1 MPAVKTT
8 IASFPNTG
16 GTDPDGALFMD
27 SNGDLIGATVHGG
40 ANGIGTTYEIAKI
53 AGGYATTPTFLAD
66 IPGSLNTLVG
76 VPNLSADAGGDL
88 FGLESQAGSAHSL
101 GAVVEFPKAGG
112 SARHLLSTFSGGAGG
127 SHPGGRLLVDA
138 NGNLF
143 GTTLSGGANNAGTVF
158 EIQKT
163 GNTYATSPTILT
175 SFSSGIVPSGSG
187 NLVEDAAGN
196 LFGTTT
202 SSVFEVKKT
211 GATYGAPVE
220 LVPFPVGTQIGS
232 LTIDAKGD
240 IFGTTITGGE
250 NDDGT
255 VFEIEKTPPVTPA
268 PRPPWR
274 ASSLRTETIS

>member
-66 IPGSLNTLVG
+66 IPGSLNTRVG

-88 FGLESQAGSAHSL
+88 FGLELTGSANSL

-112 SARHLLSTFSGGAGG
+112 SAPLPTTFSGGAGG

-175 SFSSGIVPSGSG
+175 SFSSGIVP
-187 NLVEDAAGN
+187 
-196 LFGTTT
+196 
-202 SSVFEVKKT
+202 
-211 GATYGAPVE
+211 
-220 LVPFPVGTQIGS
+220 
-232 LTIDAKGD
+232 
-240 IFGTTITGGE
+240 
-250 NDDGT
+250 
-255 VFEIEKTPPVTPA
+255 
-268 PRPPWR
+268 
-274 ASSLRTETIS
+274 